1 MLFSIVA
8 GLMVLLVAAFWAYQG
23 FFSSVIM
30 FFEAVIAAMLAF
42 AFHEQLHAMWQDS
55 LNPGLGLPVAFMGIF
70 AASLLVMRIATDKLV
85 PNGITLHLYAERAG
99 GALFGFFSGMILVGA
114 ALIGLQMLPLGSSV
128 LGFERFQQDKDGRT
142 VAKGFLFN
150 PDGFTVGLANMLSN
164 DRFGGGNPLAYARPD
179 LLVDLYGAR
188 SAPQTEAAF
197 TVPKDCLGVNA
208 YCDLRQIDHATH
220 KLDANSLLREFATEE
235 APPGKKFQVY
245 QVTLKS
251 TAADPGSVGEIRFR
265 APQFRLVGS
274 ILPEKNAPRA
284 KGRPP
289 TLHAAVGLSDIY
301 THREHGWKELRK
313 GQAAR
318 LVRFSP
324 LTDLILSPKTT
335 KRVADPG
342 KGEAVESYTFMV
354 VFEVPDDPNFVP
366 WYVEF
371 KRGARVVITD
381 KLRMEQA
388 PDYLLS
394 GLTANGAP
402 ASVSSAKPEP
412 PETPATPADQPKEAE
427 VGEAPKG
434 RTHVANAVKERTGVF
449 LELPMALSKK
459 DSVVSK
465 CLQAG
470 KFNEGH
476 ISVTVPEKPPEGDDA
491 VTEFF
496 VPEGK
501 RLVQVGAEQNFPE
514 SLFGKAL
521 NYAATVAAQIKL
533 RDADGNEYFAV
544 GVYSVAT
551 IGGETIFELQYW
563 PEAEV
568 PERALKK
575 PKKVTS
581 AALKNATP
589 EERRFGYIFLVD
601 PGVKIVSFSAGKDR
615 QKIEFDVP

>member
-23 FFSSVIM
+23 LFSSVIM
-30 FFEAVIAAMLAF
+30 FFEAMIAAMLAF
-42 AFHEQLHAMWQDS
+42 AYYEQVHGLWAES

-70 AASLLVMRIATDKLV
+70 VLALLIMRVASDKLV
-85 PNGITLHLYAERAG
+85 PNGITFHLYVERGG
-99 GALFGFFSGMILVGA
+99 GALFGFFSGMILVGS
-114 ALIGLQMLPLGSSV
+114 ALIGVQMLPIGSSV
-128 LGFERFQQDKDGRT
+128 VGFERFQQDKQGRT
-142 VAKGFLFN
+142 VEKDFLFK
-150 PDGFTVGLANMLSN
+150 PDAFTVGLANLLSN
-164 DRFGGGNPLAYARPD
+164 GRFGGGNPLEYARPD
-179 LLVDLYGAR
+179 LLTELYSAR

-197 TVPKDCLGVNA
+197 AVPKDSLSVNA

-220 KLDANSLLREFATEE
+220 KLEGNSLLREFATEE
-235 APPGKKFQVY
+235 APPGKKFQAY
-245 QVTLKS
+245 QVTLKTS
-251 TAADPGSVGEIRFR
+251 AGDPGTTGEIRFR

-274 ILPEKNAPRA
+274 VLPERNAPRT

-289 TLHAAVGLSDIY
+289 AVYPAVGLSDIY
-301 THREHGWKELRK
+301 THREHNWKELRK

-318 LVRFSP
+318 LVRFGP
-324 LTDLILSPKTT
+324 LTDLVLSPKATQ
-335 KRVADPG
+335 RVADLG
-342 KGEAVESYTFMV
+342 KGDVPTSYTIMV

-366 WYVEF
+366 WYMEF
-371 KRGARVVITD
+371 KHGARAVITD
-381 KLRMEQA
+381 KMRMEQ
-388 PDYLLS
+388 PPEHLLK

-402 ASVSSAKPEP
+402 ASMSSAKPEQ
-412 PETPATPADQPKEAE
+412 PEAAAEKPKEAD

-449 LELPMALSKK
+449 PQLPMPLSKK
-459 DSVVSK
+459 DSTVAR
-465 CLQAG
+465 CLRGG

-476 ISVTVPEKPPEGDDA
+476 VVVAVPEKLPEGDDA
-491 VTEFF
+491 VTEFL

-521 NYAATVAAQIKL
+521 NYAATVAAQIKV

-544 GVYSVAT
+544 GVYSVAEVE
-551 IGGETIFELQYW
+551 GETLFELQYW

-581 AALKNATP
+581 TALKNAKP
-589 EERRFGYIFLVD
+589 EERRFGYLFLVD

-615 QKIEFDVP
+615 QKVEFDVP